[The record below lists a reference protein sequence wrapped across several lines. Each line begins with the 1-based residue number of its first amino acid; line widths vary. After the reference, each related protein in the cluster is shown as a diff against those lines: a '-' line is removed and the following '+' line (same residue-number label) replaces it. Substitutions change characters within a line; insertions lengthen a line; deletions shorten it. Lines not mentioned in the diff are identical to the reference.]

1 MKNKDKEDRKNN
13 IVIKGL
19 KVKEITKKRIEEF
32 LNIKLGVKVGIVDFR
47 NSKWSY
53 FIATLEEKEKVMI
66 SKKRLK
72 GEEIFLLEM
81 IYLGK
86 IGNCRKKN

>member
-19 KVKEITKKRIEEF
+19 KVKEITKERIEEF
-32 LNIKLGVKVGIVDFR
+32 LNIKLGVKVGIVGFR

-66 SKKRLK
+66 SKKKLQ
-72 GEEIFLLEM
+72 GEEIFLLEI